1 MQAKWFWL
9 GLMCLEIS
17 SLAQATVEL
26 PKSTEHLLVEM
37 VPMRDGV
44 KLFTTIEVPQQGKK
58 YPVLLLRNLYRRRTE
73 QIAES
78 QDIAGRNSSPSIRM
92 CAVRAVRK
100 ASGMR
105 FCRSG
110 TTAKT
115 VSNGSPNSHGATG
128 GFSCTAPPIADPRSF
143 WRPPAAIPH

>member
-17 SLAQATVEL
+17 SLAQAAVEL

-78 QDIAGRNSSPSIRM
+78 QDIAGRNFI
-92 CAVRAVRK
+92 AIHQDVRG
-100 ASGMR
+100 SG
-105 FCRSG
+105 RSEG
-110 TTAKT
+110 VWHAFLQERNDAKT
-115 VSNGSPNSHGATG
+115 VSNGSPNNHGATG